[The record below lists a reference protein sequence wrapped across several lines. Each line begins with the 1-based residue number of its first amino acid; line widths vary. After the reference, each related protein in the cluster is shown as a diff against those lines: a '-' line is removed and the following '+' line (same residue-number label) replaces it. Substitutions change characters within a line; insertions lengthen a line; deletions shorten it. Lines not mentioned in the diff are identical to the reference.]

1 MHVNDQVLWHEI
13 LAAVLR
19 QYAGQ
24 KLPYELVV
32 RKPAEL
38 GSERDTVFV
47 NDRPDGLHIKLISQ
61 SEADRIV
68 ELMRADPVGLPC

>member
-1 MHVNDQVLWHEI
+1 MQVNDQVLWHEI

-24 KLPYELVV
+24 QLPYELVV

-38 GSERDTVFV
+38 GSDRDTIFV
-47 NDRPDGLHIKLISQ
+47 NDRPDGLHMLISHLRPT
-61 SEADRIV
+61 ADQAGASLR
-68 ELMRADPVGLPC
+68 PTGS